1 MSMPEEMTIQ
11 CPECGKTSEVT
22 VFQSINDSWPSAVEK
37 ILSGELFAF
46 ICPHCGRKDHLEYD
60 ILFNDFGHQAW
71 IQVVHEEELI
81 PTYEK
86 IMDVNA
92 NYMEGVRFRIV
103 HNSYELRE
111 KVLAFSLGRD
121 DRIIELCKCFVA
133 DMAQKKIPDFKLSG
147 APIYTHSPETG
158 QEAFL
163 LLVENGE
170 EKIAVIDDLL
180 YDAVEQTYQKYHD
193 RDHSKYV
200 YDYAW
205 AEALIFNTGVE

>member
-46 ICPHCGRKDHLEYD
+46 ICPHCGREDHLEYD

-103 HNSYELRE
+103 HNTYELRE

-121 DRIIELCKCFVA
+121 DRIIELCKCFAA
-133 DMAQKKIPDFKLSG
+133 DMARKQIPDFRLAC
-147 APIYTHSPETG
+147 APVYIHSPEAG
-158 QEAFL
+158 QEAFHL
-163 LLVENGE
+163 FGENGE
-170 EKIAVIDDLL
+170 EMIAVLDDLV
-180 YDAVEQTYQKYHD
+180 YNTVEIEFRETLKKTENQYRFD
-193 RDHSKYV
+193 FD
-200 YDYAW
+200 W
-205 AEALIFNTGVE
+205 AQHFVED